1 MPLHQKI
8 GLVLIMALGLLAM
21 VMSIMRIIWIVSFY
35 RNDETTLFTLAL
47 LEGPMVIIMGCIPTL
62 RSLMDPTFSA
72 GSSLRRLFSKCRFS
86 TEQQLETPRVEQSS
100 AITGAYLDLELTT
113 RKPGVLNQSRN
124 VRVCTTDLHSRN
136 RSEDYLVDQIQLRK
150 TENFSYTD
158 GPTLDV

>member
-21 VMSIMRIIWIVSFY
+21 VMSIMRIVWIVSFY
-35 RNDETTLFTLAL
+35 RNDKTTLFTLAL

-72 GSSLRRLFSKCRFS
+72 GSSFRRLFTNCRFS
-86 TEQQLETPRVEQSS
+86 TRQQVETPTIEQSP

-113 RKPGVLNQSRN
+113 RKPGVLNQSGN
-124 VRVCTTDLHSRN
+124 VRICTTDFHSRN
-136 RSEDYLVDQIQLRK
+136 RSEDYLVDQRQLRK
-150 TENFSYTD
+150 TKKLSSTY

>member
-21 VMSIMRIIWIVSFY
+21 VMSIMRIVWIVSFY
-35 RNDETTLFTLAL
+35 RNDETSLFTLAL

-72 GSSLRRLFSKCRFS
+72 GLSLRRLFTKCRFS
-86 TEQQLETPRVEQSS
+86 TQQQLETPKVEQSS

-113 RKPGVLNQSRN
+113 RKPGVLN
-124 VRVCTTDLHSRN
+124 
-136 RSEDYLVDQIQLRK
+136 
-150 TENFSYTD
+150 
-158 GPTLDV
+158 